1 MFDDLITKKEKS
13 SSCGSSGPSIS
24 SISSGLTKEKERM
37 LNLLIDAEQIIVD
50 MTFDYINVVGDCM
63 YCQAKE
69 GDGHKDK
76 CDIRTTI
83 LRLSTEIDRI
93 DAHV

>member
-24 SISSGLTKEKERM
+24 SSSRSLTKDQTIM
-37 LNLLIDAEQIIVD
+37 MNLLIDAENLIVD
-50 MTFDYINVVGDCM
+50 MGYEYINAFGGCM
-63 YCQAKE
+63 FCNCKE
-69 GDGHKDK
+69 GDGHKEK
-76 CDIRTTI
+76 CEIRTTI